1 MARRKLSMNEY
12 LEMVYQWH
20 RGRSVR
26 QIRDSLRISERTS
39 RGGIR
44 DLISLCD
51 VSSAFLC
58 RRAPCGDQEANALVT
73 ARLTPLAIRSVCDA
87 FLQIPRTRHDQ

>member
-26 QIRDSLRISERTS
+26 QIRDSLNILKIHNS
-39 RGGIR
+39 
-44 DLISLCD
+44 
-51 VSSAFLC
+51 
-58 RRAPCGDQEANALVT
+58 
-73 ARLTPLAIRSVCDA
+73 
-87 FLQIPRTRHDQ
+87 